1 MVFWAAINAI
11 RTNLISSVLLKDFF
25 DISKAWTINRANSSD
40 KETTH
45 FHQVTYYLSE
55 NVGFLFVLQFA

>member
-11 RTNLISSVLLKDFF
+11 TTNLISSVLLKDFF
-25 DISKAWTINRANSSD
+25 DISKSWTINRANSSD

-45 FHQVTYYLSE
+45 FH
-55 NVGFLFVLQFA
+55 